1 MERNPDL
8 TLTIRKDIS
17 FNKGNYTMGKGELVS
32 CSGNI
37 SEEEKTSFLKKK
49 WGFKE
54 NLYDFIYNSLRHQAK
69 RKAKHKTKMGRPRIS

>member
-17 FNKGNYTMGKGELVS
+17 FNKGNYTMGKGEVVS
-32 CSGNI
+32 CSGKI
-37 SEEEKTSFLKKK
+37 SEEEEISFLKKK

-54 NLYDFIYNSLRHQAK
+54 NLYDFIYKSCQLINFCLLPDV
-69 RKAKHKTKMGRPRIS
+69 KTMKGF